1 MLHQF
6 TSLPDG
12 LACAPCFFT
21 KLLKP
26 AYSTLRK
33 QGFQSVGYIDDSY
46 L

>member
-12 LACAPCFFT
+12 LACPLCFFT